1 MKLRKTVAAV
11 VASTMI
17 FSVTGCDI
25 LDSLKKEEKDEP
37 VDYSEDII
45 DTADEFCKQLAKLDL
60 NKARKVCSD
69 SISDDLTE
77 IEPLLQFEEGEVYSA
92 EAAQLAEYV
101 AGTIAY
107 TVDEDSVEYSKKHPE
122 GSVDV
127 VFTVADPTTISAE
140 SGEYEDI
147 DSMLADMENAETKE
161 ITINIEVEQ
170 DDEEDW
176 KVTKIGSLT
185 DELFSFTDIRA
196 LEFTPS
202 TAYVPVYSF
211 WDGCSEEYGE
221 GTYVNT
227 AYLGLCVIFDPEVP
241 IDTSIMTYSLL
252 VDGEPVFS
260 NQIVIYD
267 EEAMADSNG
276 VLVFISVLDRGV
288 PLSPNGDYIDEG
300 TYTVAVYAD
309 GEEVF
314 SEDVTVYLEDEP
326 DYVDMDENV
335 GDIEY
340 TPDRDPEFYAEID
353 QDRTGWYL
361 DGQMIDGE
369 YPEDAGTVEFRLYI
383 SEDHGP
389 LGFFLLQSDV
399 AQIESP
405 LIEHMSQIDTG
416 DITLVTEEDGSMYY
430 QYSVDRSTIPSGYY
444 ILVIANGAYDD
455 PNADYAVFA
464 GGKIN

>member
-1 MKLRKTVAAV
+1 MNIVIPVALVVIVGLLASVMLSYASKVFAVQEDQLFLDLRAELPGANCGGCGF
-11 VASTMI
+11 A
-17 FSVTGCDI
+17 GCD
-25 LDSLKKEEKDEP
+25 DYAHAMAEGGDTPCTKCSVGGPAVAKKLATLLGQDAGDMEKK
-37 VDYSEDII
+37 VAFVMCNG
-45 DTADEFCKQLAKLDL
+45 TADNAAKL
-60 NKARKVCSD
+60 
-69 SISDDLTE
+69 
-77 IEPLLQFEEGEVYSA
+77 Y
-92 EAAQLAEYV
+92 
-101 AGTIAY
+101 
-107 TVDEDSVEYSKKHPE
+107 
-122 GSVDV
+122 
-127 VFTVADPTTISAE
+127 
-140 SGEYEDI
+140 EYEDI
-147 DSMLADMENAETKE
+147 DSMLADMENAATKE

-361 DGQMIDGE
+361 GGEMIDGE